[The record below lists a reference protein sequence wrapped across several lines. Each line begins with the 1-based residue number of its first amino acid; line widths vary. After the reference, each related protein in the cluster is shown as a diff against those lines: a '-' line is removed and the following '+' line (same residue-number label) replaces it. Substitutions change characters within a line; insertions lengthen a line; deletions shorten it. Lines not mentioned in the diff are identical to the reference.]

1 MIRPFLLLL
10 LLVSCFAHSADFSML
25 QPEKSS
31 ITFVSRQ
38 MNVPVEGVFKKFTA
52 QISLDPVKPETGRA
66 RIEIDLAS
74 IDAGSA
80 EANEEIKGKSWFNAG
95 EFPKAV
101 YTLSTVKALGS
112 GRYETSGKMMLKGK
126 TLDIRAPFTIKQE
139 QGVLVLDG
147 SFPLKRLEYG
157 IGSGIW
163 SDTSVVADEVQ
174 VKFHFVIK

>member
-1 MIRPFLLLL
+1 MRSLLLL
-10 LLVSCFAHSADFSML
+10 LSLASSLAQGADFSQL
-25 QPEKSS
+25 QPEKST
-31 ITFVSRQ
+31 INFVSRQ

-52 QISLDPVKPETGRA
+52 QISLDPARPEAGRA

-80 EANEEIKGKSWFNAG
+80 EANDEIKGKNWFNVG
-95 EFPKAV
+95 EFPKAI
-101 YTLSTVKALGS
+101 YTSFTLKALGG
-112 GRYETSGKMMLKGK
+112 GRYETSGKMTLKGK

-139 QGVLVLDG
+139 KGVLTLDG

-174 VKFHFVIK
+174 VKFHFIIK